1 MVVHLKISE
10 QILVDKHRDP
20 QGNIIALT
28 SLEVW
33 RNLEPELNVYDL
45 DGVDVEISGKK
56 VFLKSKS
63 RAKIKAII
71 DKARSLGITILGSP

>member
-1 MVVHLKISE
+1 MVRLKVDE

-33 RNLEPELNVYDL
+33 RVLEPKLNVYEL
-45 DGVDVEISGKK
+45 EGVDVEVSGKK
-56 VFLKSKS
+56 VLLKSKS
-63 RAKIKAII
+63 RAKIKAIV
-71 DKARSLGITILGSP
+71 DKAKKLGITVLGSL